1 MEAVYFSYLQP
12 VFLGFNDTSEI
23 NSEAFDASMIYFSSK
38 GELTS
43 FSGINL
49 NNIITIF
56 ADKK

>member
-43 FSGINL
+43 FSGN
-49 NNIITIF
+49 
-56 ADKK
+56 